1 MAAIKNSTLKK
12 RLTRLE
18 NTVRTIKNRLGT
30 TKRRT
35 TKRRTTKRRTTKRRK
50 RSAGKK

>member
-35 TKRRTTKRRTTKRRK
+35 TKKRTTKRRK
-50 RSAGKK
+50 RSTSKK

>member
-35 TKRRTTKRRTTKRRK
+35 TKRRTKRRTTKRRK
-50 RSAGKK
+50 NSMSKK

>member
-35 TKRRTTKRRTTKRRK
+35 TKRRTTKRRK
-50 RSAGKK
+50 RSTSKK